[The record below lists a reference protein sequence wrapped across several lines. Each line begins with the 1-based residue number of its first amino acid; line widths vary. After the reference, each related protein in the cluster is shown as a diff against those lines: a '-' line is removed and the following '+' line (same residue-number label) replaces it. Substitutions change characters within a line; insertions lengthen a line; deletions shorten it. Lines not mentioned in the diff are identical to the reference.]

1 LACRSK
7 PRSARERV
15 GCRRSGL
22 LAAGLLLF
30 ALWLACAQE
39 NAQDTNGRSLPEETD
54 GAEAFRRGIGEL
66 HAQIGLQGVMDE
78 HIFELAMIGYLNL
91 KRDQLLRSDTL
102 LTIVDYRKT
111 SKEKR
116 LYVVDLKRRQ
126 LRYHTLVA
134 HGKGSGASDATR
146 FSNTPGSKTSS
157 LGFFLTGE
165 PYFGVHGYSLK
176 LKGLEES
183 INDNAEARSIVIHG
197 AAYVSEGFIE
207 RYGRLGRSWGCPA
220 LPVDQTREIIDAIKG
235 GSCLFVY
242 GDDPS
247 YLAQTRM
254 LDLEAAARQFR
265 RSAPRS
271 D

>member
-1 LACRSK
+1 MTFQSK
-7 PRSARERV
+7 PRSARARA
-15 GCRRSGL
+15 GCRRPGL
-22 LAAGLLLF
+22 FAAGLLLL

-39 NAQDTNGRSLPEETD
+39 NAQDTNGQSPPEAAD
-54 GAEAFRRGIGEL
+54 DAEAFRRDIGEL

-91 KRDQLLRSDTL
+91 KRDRLFPNDTL
-102 LTIVDYRKT
+102 LTIVDYREP
-111 SKEKR
+111 SKERR

-126 LRYHTLVA
+126 LMHHTLVA
-134 HGKGSGASDATR
+134 HGKGSGASVATR
-146 FSNTPGSKTSS
+146 FSNTPGSKASS

-176 LKGLEES
+176 LEGLEES

-242 GDDPS
+242 GNDPS
-247 YLAQTRM
+247 YLARTRLLV
-254 LDLEAAARQFR
+254 LDAAARQFR